1 MCMVLL
7 SWVIKLFWVS
17 PEGNLFHFRLAVHY
31 TLSKT
36 LNVSLSVSIILMFC
50 CTILH
55 AIRIWRYSWEA
66 IINVIL
72 LGIFSFDLKPIRY
85 GVLSKVI
92 FFSIGIVTLYGF
104 LFSSFLTSHFFSK
117 ILWWISSV
125 DWTLL
130 SAHWLPG
137 NIDLQNTILGGKN

>member
-17 PEGNLFHFRLAVHY
+17 PEGNLLHFRLAVHY

-36 LNVSLSVSIILMFC
+36 LNVSLNVSIILMFC

-55 AIRIWRYSWEA
+55 AIRIWRNSWEA

-72 LGIFSFDLKPIRY
+72 LCIFSFDLKTIRY

-92 FFSIGIVTLYGF
+92 FFSIGVVMLYGF
-104 LFSSFLTSHFFSK
+104 SSLHF
-117 ILWWISSV
+117 
-125 DWTLL
+125 
-130 SAHWLPG
+130 
-137 NIDLQNTILGGKN
+137 

>member
-36 LNVSLSVSIILMFC
+36 LNVSLNVSILMFC
-50 CTILH
+50 CTVLH

-72 LGIFSFDLKPIRY
+72 LCIFSFDLKTIRY

-92 FFSIGIVTLYGF
+92 FFSIGIVMLYGF
-104 LFSSFLTSHFFSK
+104 LFSSFLTSYFFFQNSMVNFK
-117 ILWWISSV
+117 CRFNIAFS
-125 DWTLL
+125 TLVTWKYRPTE
-130 SAHWLPG
+130 H
-137 NIDLQNTILGGKN
+137 NIRW

>member
-36 LNVSLSVSIILMFC
+36 LSVNLNVSIILMFC

-55 AIRIWRYSWEA
+55 AMRIWRYSSEA

-72 LGIFSFDLKPIRY
+72 LCIFSFDLKTIRY

-92 FFSIGIVTLYGF
+92 FFLYRNCDPIWLSR
-104 LFSSFLTSHFFSK
+104 LFTFNTTFFFFSK
-117 ILWWISSV
+117 V
-125 DWTLL
+125 C
-130 SAHWLPG
+130 G
-137 NIDLQNTILGGKN
+137 EFQM